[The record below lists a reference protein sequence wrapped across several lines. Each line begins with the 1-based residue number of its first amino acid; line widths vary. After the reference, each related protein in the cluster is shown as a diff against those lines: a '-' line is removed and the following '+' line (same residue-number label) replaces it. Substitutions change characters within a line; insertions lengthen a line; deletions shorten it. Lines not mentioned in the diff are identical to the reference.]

1 MRTRKRP
8 DWPVLVYKYW
18 VEPIG
23 ELPQELWQIAKLMQ
37 KTWND
42 LVDLRE
48 QTRSNI
54 AAIEN
59 ISSQE
64 KKAHWQQFEEQSRLL
79 VKNSGL
85 NWECQ
90 GEILDRFR
98 TSCTAKKHPKHH
110 HKLEKISIPHRFTAG
125 GREVRK
131 LFTESSKAFSIRS
144 VKKEAYENDKQEN
157 RRLRASRG
165 YFGLNESRID
175 FLINIHRPLPEESFI
190 KKVSFLGR
198 NRNVLGWEWSVAN
211 TVEQAPSR
219 IENLLPSKV
228 CGIDLGWRKF
238 DEYLRF
244 AVVVDNT
251 GKAME
256 FRLPFDAST
265 SETRRYNK
273 KFQHNNPIIDDWR
286 HIEENQRKL
295 DLMLEETKTKLKK
308 LLSEVTIQ
316 LPEEIANR
324 IAYLTKM
331 RNGGLIKLMY
341 QLREAK
347 ILPECQEL
355 IANWKEK
362 NDGLLRRINS
372 AREHFINRRN
382 WLYEN
387 LALYLAE
394 NYCDI
399 AWEGDLGLKDMAE
412 MKQMSEADK
421 AKLTV
426 EQKYALRNSMVY
438 RQFVGLSEFRSRLE
452 KACEKTGC
460 NLVDCEVVDTSSICG
475 ICGSG
480 IKVGVSRICEC
491 AKGHKMDNDVNA
503 AIMLLGQIEPSFKT
517 SDKLKDVYRG
527 NLPKL
532 DNVREELKKFCVVA
546 SVD

>member
-1 MRTRKRP
+1 MRARKRP

-64 KKAHWQQFEEQSRLL
+64 KKANWQEFEEKSKLL

-98 TSCTAKKHPKHH
+98 TACTAKKHPKHH
-110 HKLEKISIPHRFTAG
+110 HRLEKISIPHRFTAG

-131 LFTESSKAFSIRS
+131 LFSESSKAFSLRS
-144 VKKEAYENDKQEN
+144 VKKEAYLDDKGES

-165 YFGLNESRID
+165 YFGLDESRID
-175 FLINIHRPLPEESFI
+175 FLINLHRPLPEESFI

-198 NRNVLGWEWSVAN
+198 NRGVLGWEWSVAI
-211 TVEQAPSR
+211 TVEQAPST
-219 IENLLPSKV
+219 IETVLPDKV

-238 DEYLRF
+238 EEYLRV
-244 AVVVDNT
+244 AVIVDNT

-256 FRLPFDAST
+256 FRLPFNAST
-265 SETRRYNK
+265 SKTSRYNK
-273 KFQHNNPIIDDWR
+273 KYPGNRILEDWR
-286 HIEENQRKL
+286 EIDEMQTKV
-295 DLMLEETKTKLKK
+295 DLMLEETKAKLRK
-308 LLSEVTIQ
+308 LLPEQ
-316 LPEEIANR
+316 LPQEIANK

-331 RNGGLIKLMY
+331 RQGGLIKLMY
-341 QLREAK
+341 QLKEAK

-355 IANWKEK
+355 ISSWKEE
-362 NDGLLRRINS
+362 NDFLLRRISS
-372 AREHFINRRN
+372 ARERFINRRN

-394 NYCDI
+394 NYSEI
-399 AWEGDLGLKDMAE
+399 AWEGDLGLKEMAE
-412 MKQMSEADK
+412 LKQMSKEDK
-421 AKLTV
+421 EKLTI
-426 EQKYALRNSMVY
+426 EQKYALKNSMVY
-438 RQFVGLSEFRSRLE
+438 RHCVALSEFRSRLE
-452 KACEKTGC
+452 KACKKTGS
-460 NLVDCEVVDTSSICG
+460 NLVDCEVVDTSSVCVM
-475 ICGSG
+475 CGSA
-480 IKVGVSRICEC
+480 IDVGVSRICKCE
-491 AKGHKMDNDVNA
+491 KGHKMDNDINA
-503 AIMLLGQIEPSFKT
+503 AIMLLSQIEPNFKT

-527 NLPKL
+527 DLPKL
-532 DNVREELKKFCVVA
+532 DNIREELKRFCVVA